1 MRTGRWWLA
10 VAVLSLVP
18 AVRAQADSEVSFVVG
33 ASVSGNISFLDEGFD
48 FDDFQT
54 AIKNSPLFGIRVGTY
69 GFPIG
74 FEGSLTYSPAAL
86 TGGVFD
92 DLVEA
97 NTNILYAE
105 ANVLVIILPGPVS
118 PFVTGGLGLHYLD
131 FNVADLVTFD
141 NTKLGYNFGGGLK
154 VNASRV
160 SLRVDV
166 RDHVTTLALDDF
178 GLGILGPILGL
189 GETSARLHNVELSF
203 GVGIRF

>member
-1 MRTGRWWLA
+1 MRKAIWLA
-10 VAVLSLVP
+10 VLVLVP
-18 AVRAQADSEVSFVVG
+18 AGRAKADSELTFVLG
-33 ASVSGNISFLDEGFD
+33 ASISGNISFLDESFD

-54 AIKNSPLFGIRVGTY
+54 AIKNSPIFGLRIGSY

-74 FEGSLTYSPAAL
+74 FEGSLLYSPAAL
-86 TGGVFD
+86 TGDAFD

-97 NTNILYAE
+97 STNILYAE
-105 ANVLVIILPGPVS
+105 ANLLVILLPGPVA

-131 FNVADLVTFD
+131 FNVADLARFD

-154 VNASRV
+154 VNASRLV
-160 SLRVDV
+160 LRIDL

-178 GLGILGPILGL
+178 GLGLLGPILGL
-189 GETSARLHNVELSF
+189 DQSSARLHNVELSF